1 VGLLEQA
8 AARAT
13 VRAAMTRRTVF
24 ISGFL
29 GLDV

>member
-1 VGLLEQA
+1 MLEQA
-8 AARAT
+8 AARVT